1 MPDRLVGDVM
11 TQEVVYLSADTTL
24 DEAAQAM
31 RTQDIGD
38 VVVTEGPT
46 LAGVVTDRDIVVRA
60 VAEGR
65 DPRSTRLGD
74 IATRDLI
81 MIQNDAPAA
90 QAAELMRD
98 RAVRRLLVHDE
109 ARQLVGVITLGDL
122 AIEMDPDSALGQISG
137 SPPNN

>member
-1 MPDRLVGDVM
+1 MRDRMVGDVM

-60 VAEGR
+60 VAEG
-65 DPRSTRLGD
+65 
-74 IATRDLI
+74 DLLTI
-81 MIQNDAPAA
+81 
-90 QAAELMRD
+90 
-98 RAVRRLLVHDE
+98 RRLDE
-109 ARQLVGVITLGDL
+109 PV
-122 AIEMDPDSALGQISG
+122 
-137 SPPNN
+137 

>member
-1 MPDRLVGDVM
+1 MRDRMVGDVM

-74 IATRDLI
+74 IATRDLV
-81 MIQNDAPAA
+81 MIQSDAPAS

-122 AIEMDPDSALGQISG
+122 AVEMDPDSALGQISG

>member
-1 MPDRLVGDVM
+1 MPDRMVGDVM